1 MAQTLSEKLIAVLDK
16 GKSIEEMIEAYHQ
29 LGTALHEKIETHRK
43 ELIEKANQL
52 PTINKEKT

>member
-1 MAQTLSEKLIAVLDK
+1 MAQTLTQKLIAVLDK
-16 GKSIEEMIEAYHQ
+16 GKNIDEKVEAYYE
-29 LGTALHEKIETHRK
+29 LGKALHEQIESHRK